1 MRRFF
6 IFFQMVFAFFFISSC
21 KKDYPVASNG
31 TPVFYFNGTVGGSP
45 VNLQAGINSYY
56 MYSSYI
62 QDSSNIYHFLG
73 DLKQTNCTNCTNRI
87 QFQINDYKISALSSS
102 AVIDSSLMIGYYP
115 IQVLSGT
122 STQYS
127 VNFTALPYDSSATA
141 SSYSWNFGDGATS
154 ISANPT
160 HIYSHPGNY
169 NVCLTISYTNS
180 CTSNI
185 CNQVRVGVP
194 NSTFSV
200 RINSSSAGNTVT
212 LSSVVIGGTP
222 PFSYSWNLGDG
233 NTSTLQNVVHTYSTA
248 NSYQACLQVT
258 DANGNIANSC
268 NDIATQGFQG
278 CTTNFNFLPDTVG
291 IPNPQALSNVT
302 ITWTDNSGV
311 IYTSNSNNVPQPSD
325 SYFQIISEENYLKNL
340 SNQSTKKLH
349 VKFKC
354 LVFNGSNSRQISN
367 GDAVIAVAYK

>member
-1 MRRFF
+1 MKSIKFF
-6 IFFQMVFAFFFISSC
+6 A
-21 KKDYPVASNG
+21 
-31 TPVFYFNGTVGGSP
+31 
-45 VNLQAGINSYY
+45 
-56 MYSSYI
+56 
-62 QDSSNIYHFLG
+62 
-73 DLKQTNCTNCTNRI
+73 
-87 QFQINDYKISALSSS
+87 
-102 AVIDSSLMIGYYP
+102 
-115 IQVLSGT
+115 
-122 STQYS
+122 
-127 VNFTALPYDSSATA
+127 
-141 SSYSWNFGDGATS
+141 
-154 ISANPT
+154 
-160 HIYSHPGNY
+160 
-169 NVCLTISYTNS
+169 
-180 CTSNI
+180 
-185 CNQVRVGVP
+185 
-194 NSTFSV
+194 
-200 RINSSSAGNTVT
+200 

-278 CTTNFNFLPDTVG
+278 CTTNFNFLSDTVG

-354 LVFNGSNSRQISN
+354 MVFNGSNSRQISN
-367 GDAVIAVAYK
+367 GDVVIAVAYK